1 MTVIRLILLV
11 AVLGGLMLLLAQNW
25 APAIPLVFLGLRTQ
39 PLSLAMWM
47 LFSSAAGAFTSLLIS
62 GLLQLLSSRYTT
74 QQRQTAS
81 YSTSTEDSP
90 RVNQRSRAKE
100 YYQRKSTPPPA
111 STPQPPD
118 EFENNEDD
126 DWDLDKNSNDDWE
139 FEERF
144 DSREYQPSDSRS
156 SYTKIQ
162 DDEDYEDSQEADSS
176 YSDQKNDLKNPYSGK
191 TESIYDAD
199 YRVIIPP
206 PNPSVTSKTADN
218 ADNSNN
224 NDDDEDWGLFD
235 EDFDDDDKPS
245 PRR

>member
-25 APAIPLVFLGLRTQ
+25 SPAIPLVFLGLRTQ

-74 QQRQTAS
+74 QQPQTAS

-90 RVNQRSRAKE
+90 RVNQRSQPKE

-118 EFENNEDD
+118 EFENNQDD
-126 DWDLDKNSNDDWE
+126 DWDLDKNPNDDWE

-144 DSREYQPSDSRS
+144 DSREYQSSDSRS

-162 DDEDYEDSQEADSS
+162 DDDDYEDSQEADSS
-176 YSDQKNDLKNPYSGK
+176 YSYNKRDLKNSNAGK

-206 PNPSVTSKTADN
+206 PNPSVTSKTSDDAD
-218 ADNSNN
+218 N
-224 NDDDEDWGLFD
+224 NDDDWGLFD

>member
-25 APAIPLVFLGLRTQ
+25 SPAIPLVFLGLRTQ

-62 GLLQLLSSRYTT
+62 GLVQLSSSRYKM
-74 QQRQTAS
+74 QQRQTRS
-81 YSTSTEDSP
+81 YPTEDSP
-90 RVNQRSRAKE
+90 RVNQRSRPNE

-118 EFENNEDD
+118 EFDNNEDD
-126 DWDLDKNSNDDWE
+126 DWDLDKNANDDWE

-144 DSREYQPSDSRS
+144 DSREKQTTDSRS

-162 DDEDYEDSQEADSS
+162 DDTDYEDFQEADSS
-176 YSDQKNDLKNPYSGK
+176 YSDQKNDLKNPYPRK

-206 PNPSVTSKTADN
+206 PNPSATPKTSDDADN
-218 ADNSNN
+218 
-224 NDDDEDWGLFD
+224 NDDWGLFD
-235 EDFDDDDKPS
+235 EDFDDNDKPS

>member
-1 MTVIRLILLV
+1 
-11 AVLGGLMLLLAQNW
+11 MLLLAQNW
-25 APAIPLVFLGLRTQ
+25 SPAIPLVFLGLRTQ

-74 QQRQTAS
+74 QQPQTAS

-90 RVNQRSRAKE
+90 RVNQRSQPKE

-118 EFENNEDD
+118 EFENNQDD
-126 DWDLDKNSNDDWE
+126 DWDLDKNPNDDWE

-144 DSREYQPSDSRS
+144 DSREYQSSDSRS

-162 DDEDYEDSQEADSS
+162 DDDDYEDSQEADSS
-176 YSDQKNDLKNPYSGK
+176 YSYNKRDLKNSNAGK

-206 PNPSVTSKTADN
+206 PNPSVTSKTSDDAD
-218 ADNSNN
+218 N
-224 NDDDEDWGLFD
+224 NDDDWGLFD